1 MKLGD
6 QEQKSILRK
15 EVLQKRNSLS
25 DYQIAR
31 MSKLIQETLIG
42 SPEFIES
49 KSIGVYLPIGSEV
62 QTDDIIRNAIES
74 EKTVMLPRVI
84 TNDLHFFIVEK
95 HDYEHDS
102 FDVNKFGIKEPKK
115 TNMKLDFIDLLIVPG
130 IVFDSHG
137 YRIGYGHGYY
147 DKFMAEKR
155 FLKSIGLAYEFQ
167 LMKNPIPKSE
177 FDKKIDILIT
187 DGGIHVFDTF

>member
-1 MKLGD
+1 
-6 QEQKSILRK
+6 
-15 EVLQKRNSLS
+15 
-25 DYQIAR
+25 
-31 MSKLIQETLIG
+31 
-42 SPEFIES
+42 
-49 KSIGVYLPIGSEV
+49 
-62 QTDDIIRNAIES
+62 
-74 EKTVMLPRVI
+74 
-84 TNDLHFFIVEK
+84 
-95 HDYEHDS
+95 
-102 FDVNKFGIKEPKK
+102 
-115 TNMKLDFIDLLIVPG
+115 LLIVPG

-155 FLKSIGLAYEFQ
+155 FSKSIGLAYEFQ